1 MKISE
6 NPGVMYRQNS
16 PNMLGSQQACT
27 EKFKICSD
35 GPSGRQKFQIC
46 SDQPIRPP
54 KTAILFGLA
63 SKNCYFAPRRCKCY
77 IKSLCVHLCI
87 TCPASTLFSSSL
99 LNAPAANC
107 VINADDCA
115 GNLAF
120 KRSVIDIFWSGIY

>member
-54 KTAILFGLA
+54 KTAILFGSA
-63 SKNCYFAPRRCKCY
+63 SKNCYFAPCLDHHLGSPPIIGGPVLYCSIGLSWSQLY
-77 IKSLCVHLCI
+77 IIIGFSEF
-87 TCPASTLFSSSL
+87 TSTV
-99 LNAPAANC
+99 A
-107 VINADDCA
+107 
-115 GNLAF
+115 
-120 KRSVIDIFWSGIY
+120 